1 MEMYFTVRGRE
12 PARRLDQLA
21 LLALLKMNGSFMN
34 FLHRKNIPASPNLM
48 HQFVVFL
55 QFVQGHI
62 FRVEQPLDL
71 DEVEGLIGAPKS
83 IKGIFIFLTW

>member
-1 MEMYFTVRGRE
+1 
-12 PARRLDQLA
+12 
-21 LLALLKMNGSFMN
+21 
-34 FLHRKNIPASPNLM
+34 M

-71 DEVEGLIGAPKS
+71 DEVEGLKEEVS
-83 IKGIFIFLTW
+83 